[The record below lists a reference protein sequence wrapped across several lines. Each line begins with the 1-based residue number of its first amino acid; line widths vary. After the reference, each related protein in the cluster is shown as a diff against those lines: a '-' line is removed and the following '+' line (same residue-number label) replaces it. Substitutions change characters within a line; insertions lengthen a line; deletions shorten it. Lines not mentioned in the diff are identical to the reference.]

1 MLLIIAPAT
10 KLPPLIPP
18 HAPAPL
24 SARPAGT
31 ARACGTPRGC
41 RARRCSWWRATGT
54 PPTGWAS
61 WAWSSSCWW
70 TQVGSN
76 GSKHPPC
83 LLPHLLSPKHS
94 CLPACLPACCPTCLL
109 DRLFVGGPTNQLI
122 GSCQPASCLCLL
134 APHHTSPY
142 ALPPAAAPEMR
153 PGLDALAHAYIYMQ
167 WLATGA
173 IPCVEGGG
181 HHRPNRHAE
190 LARTMFRWGAGW
202 PAGSGVGWLPLLVL
216 CCAPTHVCVG
226 RGSSTP
232 HSLRPPTH
240 LPTCHAGPWSG

>member
-1 MLLIIAPAT
+1 MP
-10 KLPPLIPP
+10 LPRFPP
-18 HAPAPL
+18 GLQGPPGRVEHRGAAGRGAAAGGGRQGRRQLAGQAGPGQAAAGGL
-24 SARPAGT
+24 RWAQTAQSIRPACSRICSLQNT
-31 ARACGTPRGC
+31 A
-41 RARRCSWWRATGT
+41 
-54 PPTGWAS
+54 
-61 WAWSSSCWW
+61 
-70 TQVGSN
+70 
-76 GSKHPPC
+76 
-83 LLPHLLSPKHS
+83 
-94 CLPACLPACCPTCLL
+94 ACLPACCPTCLL